1 MNEENKQSGSLFS
14 GQEPHQKEDMDQAS
28 RASEASFSLE
38 TEKGL
43 TPDAEEYNQ
52 GEESG
57 NVRQVKREDDADA
70 DRMPG
75 EGIVNIDDAEDDP
88 DLDAGE
94 YDVDSEDLKGLE
106 PTDDDDSL

>member
-1 MNEENKQSGSLFS
+1 MSEENKQSGSLLS

-43 TPDAEEYNQ
+43 TPDADEYNQ

-57 NVRQVKREDDADA
+57 NVRQTKREDNADA
-70 DRMPG
+70 DRVPG
-75 EGIVNIDDAEDDP
+75 EGVVDIDDAEDDP

-94 YDVDSEDLKGLE
+94 YDLNSEDLKGLE
-106 PTDDDDSL
+106 PMSDDDSL